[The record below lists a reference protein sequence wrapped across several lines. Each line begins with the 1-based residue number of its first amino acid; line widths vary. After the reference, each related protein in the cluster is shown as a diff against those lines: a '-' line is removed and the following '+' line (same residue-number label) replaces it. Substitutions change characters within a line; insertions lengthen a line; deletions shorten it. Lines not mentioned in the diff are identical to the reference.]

1 MLAQTFDDDTAHE
14 VFVDD
19 GVDVGLVAQRV
30 ADAFA
35 WIVRAVHDSTRPLR
49 TSVEA
54 AGGVDANPSLQAS
67 REAASLCMIEHREG
81 AAARARA
88 SDVVDSAFVGAD
100 EQVVV
105 GAGHRSIVARIAGE
119 QQRCPVAADAVL
131 GETAAMSASPA
142 VASSDLSARK
152 DPELV
157 WRETTYVSPAQQ
169 AQLTVRAVV
178 MGMLIGGVM
187 CLSNLYVFFKTGWSL
202 GVTLTACIIAFGVFK
217 GLQAVGVRPLG
228 ALENNALTTVAS
240 GAGFMTGGG
249 NMAAFGALLMVTTLR
264 PDTVPLMAWFAV
276 IAAMGVFVAIPIK
289 RQLVNKE
296 ALPFPTGTAT
306 AETLRSLHG
315 AGSDGAAKSKS
326 LLGAGVF
333 AAIITLLRDLKAIP
347 ASLSFPGTLGGLP
360 LAQWTIAFKTEVV
373 LLGAGALMSFRTGW
387 SLLLAAFLTYV
398 VLAPSLLENGLIAEA
413 SYKTIVGFTLWPGAA
428 LLVSSGLTSFLF
440 DWRSVLR
447 SFSGLTAIFKK
458 KSAVVDDDRDPL
470 RDIEAPAWW
479 FPLALIVLGPVIVLL
494 MSLLFQIPWWA
505 GAVAVP
511 LSVLMGFVAARVT
524 GETDVTPTKA
534 LGPVTQL
541 VFGVIT
547 PGNLSGNIM
556 SANVTGGIG
565 LHAADLLTTLKT
577 GWLLGANPRHQLY
590 AQLFGVVAGAIVIVP
605 AFNLL
610 IPDPSVLG
618 GEMWPAP
625 SCVVWAGVSK
635 AFAGGLSAL
644 SFEAKIAAAIAAVL
658 GVTMALMEK
667 LAPKSIVKFL
677 PSPSGIGIAMVIPGS
692 NAIAMFI
699 GSLVADQLRRR
710 RPVLHERYTVAVA
723 SGLIAGESLMGIAVI
738 AWGLIFS

>member
-1 MLAQTFDDDTAHE
+1 MTSTSAA
-14 VFVDD
+14 
-19 GVDVGLVAQRV
+19 
-30 ADAFA
+30 AFA
-35 WIVRAVHDSTRPLR
+35 LSPD
-49 TSVEA
+49 
-54 AGGVDANPSLQAS
+54 VDPS
-67 REAASLCMIEHREG
+67 I
-81 AAARARA
+81 
-88 SDVVDSAFVGAD
+88 
-100 EQVVV
+100 
-105 GAGHRSIVARIAGE
+105 
-119 QQRCPVAADAVL
+119 
-131 GETAAMSASPA
+131 
-142 VASSDLSARK
+142 
-152 DPELV
+152 DPERV
-157 WRETTYVSPAQQ
+157 WRDTVYVPPENG
-169 AQLTVRAVV
+169 AQLTIRAVV
-178 MGMLIGGVM
+178 VGMLIGAVM

-217 GLQAVGVRPLG
+217 GLAAAGARPMG

-264 PDTVPLMAWFAV
+264 PDTLPLMAWFAV

-306 AETLRSLHG
+306 AETLKSLYSEG
-315 AGSDGAAKSKS
+315 GDGAAKSKS
-326 LLGAGVF
+326 LLAAGLF
-333 AAIITLLRDLKAIP
+333 AATITALRDFFKVLP
-347 ASLSFPGTLGGLP
+347 ATINLPGTLAGLP
-360 LAQWTIAFKTEVV
+360 LLKWTIALKTEVV

-387 SLLLAAFLTYV
+387 SLLLAALLTYV
-398 VLAPSLLENGLIAEA
+398 VLAPALLENGVLTDV
-413 SYKTIVGFTLWPGAA
+413 SYKAIVGFTLWPGAA

-447 SFSGLTAIFKK
+447 SFSGLAALLKK
-458 KSAVVDDDRDPL
+458 KDANAALDEDRDPL

-479 FPLALIVLGPVIVLL
+479 FPVALLVLGPVIVLL

-505 GAVAVP
+505 GVVAVP

-577 GWLLGANPRHQLY
+577 GWLLGANPRQQLY

-644 SFEAKIAAAIAAVL
+644 SSQAKIAAAIAAVL

-667 LAPKSIVKFL
+667 LAPKSVMKFL
-677 PSPSGIGIAMVIPGS
+677 PSPSGIGIAMVIPAS

-699 GSLVADQLRRR
+699 GSFVADQLRRR
-710 RPVLHERYTVAVA
+710 RPDLHERYTVSVA
-723 SGLIAGESLMGIAVI
+723 SGLIAGESLMGIAII
-738 AWGLIFS
+738 AIGLLFAAG